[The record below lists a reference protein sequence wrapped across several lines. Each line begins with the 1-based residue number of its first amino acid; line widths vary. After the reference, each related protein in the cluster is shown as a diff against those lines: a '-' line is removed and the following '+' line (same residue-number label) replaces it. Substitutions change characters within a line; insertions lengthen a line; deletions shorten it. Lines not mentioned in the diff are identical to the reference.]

1 MYARKHTTPFS
12 FKSTEERSLCPL
24 LEYYSFLSN
33 KDEVYVLLCF
43 RTVLLVNGSTRKIQ
57 AV

>member
-24 LEYYSFLSN
+24 LEYYSFLMN
-33 KDEVYVLLCF
+33 NDEVFALLCF